1 LSGQIHEEGYLIKIA
16 FVLHSVEEEEEEE
29 QEEEK
34 VSNLCHCS
42 EKLAIAINGLVS
54 THTPGTSH
62 SQESVGM
69 WRLSYSHKVHLLEH
83 GNVYLHS

>member
-1 LSGQIHEEGYLIKIA
+1 
-16 FVLHSVEEEEEEE
+16 VLHSVEEEEE

-42 EKLAIAINGLVS
+42 EKLAIAIHGLLS

-62 SQESVGM
+62 SQESCGDCHTATKFTCWTMGM
-69 WRLSYSHKVHLLEH
+69 TIFTHNQINHQAE
-83 GNVYLHS
+83 